1 MAEKTKQIILNVDA
15 GPEADP
21 EEIEKITRQLREE
34 ILELDV
40 EAVDF
45 VSAGEAPVK
54 AKAGDP
60 VAWGTLI
67 LTASVSGGIGSA
79 SAALVGMLQ
88 SWLMSQNKG
97 RITLEID
104 GDKLEVEKPTL
115 KERQQLINAWLERHS
130 KEEKNN
136 D

>member
-67 LTASVSGGIGSA
+67 LTAAVSGGVGSVAATLA
-79 SAALVGMLQ
+79 SMLQ
-88 SWLMSQNKG
+88 SWLTHQSKG
-97 RITLEID
+97 NIKLEID
-104 GDKLEVEKPTL
+104 GDKLEVKSAKS
-115 KERQQLINAWLERHS
+115 KEQQQLINAWLERHS